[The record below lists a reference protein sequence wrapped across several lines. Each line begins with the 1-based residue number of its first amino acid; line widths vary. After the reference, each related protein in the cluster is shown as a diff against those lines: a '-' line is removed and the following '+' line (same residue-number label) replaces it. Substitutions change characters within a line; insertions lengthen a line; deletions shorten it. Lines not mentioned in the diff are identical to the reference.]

1 MKRWIALAAAAM
13 LLAAVPAGASTFLR
27 AKESPEQV
35 TAGLRVIDGDLAL
48 PAPERSPSFEKA
60 T

>member
-1 MKRWIALAAAAM
+1 VEGDHVTELAGPPQKMVISWKA
-13 LLAAVPAGASTFLR
+13 PSPR